1 MSQTTI
7 TLLEDDRKLS
17 KFILENFKDIKI
29 NISNGSEILIT
40 KTNIKKINPIIYK
53 LKSNNVNITILYFK
67 INDINDK
74 KYYIPR
80 LKQDYTL
87 SELKQYLKGVL

>member
-1 MSQTTI
+1 MPQTTI

-17 KFILENFKDIKI
+17 KFILENFKGIKM
-29 NISNGSEILIT
+29 NISNGSEILIS

-53 LKSNNVNITILYFK
+53 LKSTNINITILYFK
-67 INDINDK
+67 IDDINDK